1 MTRAVLFDLDG
12 TLGDSD
18 AARDIAIHA
27 ADLHAALGRPVP
39 KNWFSEYVRRRPARR
54 RRAGAT
60 AAALRGVWLNRRG
73 AAPAPGVET
82 ITSLAELPSRLVE

>member
-1 MTRAVLFDLDG
+1 MYVGDRLDV
-12 TLGDSD
+12 D
-18 AARDIAIHA
+18 AQ
-27 ADLHAALGRPVP
+27 
-39 KNWFSEYVRRRPARR
+39 
-54 RRAGAT
+54 GAT